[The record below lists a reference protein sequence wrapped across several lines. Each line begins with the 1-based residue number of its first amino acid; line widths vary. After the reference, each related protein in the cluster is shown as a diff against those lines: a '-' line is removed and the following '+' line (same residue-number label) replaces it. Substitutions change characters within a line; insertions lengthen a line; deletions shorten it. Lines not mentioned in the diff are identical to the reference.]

1 MTIAEFIAQEMRG
14 HGIEHAFG
22 IPGGEVATI
31 LDALHREGI
40 QFVLTSHE
48 AGAAFMADAYYRRTG
63 KMALVLATLG
73 PGATN
78 AVSGAAQAYLDRS
91 PILFITGTV
100 SHDLKN
106 VYPHQILNHVQ
117 MFGPVTK
124 WSQEISS
131 DNVAT
136 VISQTFKHMTG
147 NVPGPVHLDL
157 PVDVALQEFGDPKVA
172 PPEGIASEGERDA
185 VALGHIVSQLQG
197 SQRPVFI
204 VGLEAADDSTAEML
218 YAVVDRQKI
227 PVLTTY
233 KAKGVLP
240 ESHPLSLGALGLSP
254 RFDQI
259 AGDYLR
265 SSDLV
270 LALGVDPVEL
280 RSDWLAVWADLRPIG
295 IGPSATKFS
304 GFPSRIAWSGPP
316 SEFLATVGNLPLPR
330 RYPEQSAAL
339 KALRAQHEARWEAA
353 EAFSGAIPSGIL
365 APHQVLLV
373 IDQECADAVITID
386 TGAMRIAANHI
397 IRAHKPN
404 QILQS
409 NGLGTMGYAV
419 PAAIG
424 AQIAGPSDRVVAL
437 TGDAGLS
444 MLIGEFSTAAAFRLP
459 LVVVVFVDQSLA
471 LIDLKQS
478 RMRYQ
483 HVGVDVFAPN
493 FAGIAEQF
501 GGHGF
506 IPTSVEQFRQ
516 QLRIALK
523 TRDGL
528 TVIHVPIDPRAYD
541 ALM

>member
-1 MTIAEFIAQEMRG
+1 MTIAEFIAKEMHR
-14 HGIEHAFG
+14 HGIDYAFG

-91 PILFITGTV
+91 PILFITGAV
-100 SHDLKN
+100 SHDLKQ
-106 VYPHQILNHVQ
+106 VYPHQILHHVQ

-124 WSQEISS
+124 WSTEISA

-136 VISQTFKHMTG
+136 VISHTFKQMTED
-147 NVPGPVHLDL
+147 VPGPVHLDL
-157 PVDVALQEFGDPKVA
+157 PTDVALQEFTDSRVA
-172 PPEGIASEGERDA
+172 SREAVTSHAVPE
-185 VALGHIVSQLQG
+185 ALALSQIVSQLQE

-204 VGLEAADDSTAEML
+204 VGLEAADDSLAERL
-218 YAVVDRQKI
+218 RAVVDRQKI

-240 ESHPLSLGALGLSP
+240 ESHPLSLGAMGLSP

-259 AGDYLR
+259 AVDYLR

-280 RSDWLAVWADLRPIG
+280 RSDWLAIWDDLRPIG
-295 IGPSATKFS
+295 IGRNARKFS
-304 GFPSRIAWSGPP
+304 GFPARMAWSGPP
-316 SEFLATVGNLPLPR
+316 GEFLAAVSRLALPT
-330 RYPEQSAAL
+330 RYPEHEASL
-339 KALRAQHEARWEAA
+339 EALRAQHKARWEAA
-353 EAFSGAIPSGIL
+353 EAFTGTIASGIL
-365 APHQVLLV
+365 APHQVLRV

-386 TGAMRIAANHI
+386 TGAMRIAANHL
-397 IRAHKPN
+397 IRAQKPN

-409 NGLGTMGYAV
+409 NGLGTMGYAL

-424 AQIAGPSDRVVAL
+424 AQIAGPTDRVVAL

-444 MLIGEFSTAAAFRLP
+444 MLIGELSTAAALRLP
-459 LVVVVFVDQSLA
+459 IVVVVFVDQSLA

-506 IPTSVEQFRQ
+506 IPASIEEFRQ
-516 QLRIALK
+516 QLKRALE
-523 TRDGL
+523 TRESL
-528 TVIHVPIDPRAYD
+528 TVIHVPVDRGAYA